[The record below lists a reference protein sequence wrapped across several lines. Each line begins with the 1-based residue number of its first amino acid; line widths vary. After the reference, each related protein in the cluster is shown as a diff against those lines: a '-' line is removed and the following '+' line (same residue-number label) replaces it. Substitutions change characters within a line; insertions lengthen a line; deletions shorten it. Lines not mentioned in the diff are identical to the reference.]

1 MTLERR
7 HEGGRDTARR
17 LRAEFDGSFASAPAQ
32 RQQAAHEFVLVQCGG
47 RACGLQVQ
55 DLQGLERVGS
65 IVAVPSSAAALVGLA
80 NLRGTVVPV
89 FSIATLLGL
98 AVPDETREDD
108 DLVAL
113 VDVLSAGGKAE
124 REGEIIALTFERVL
138 KFVRVATA
146 HVFCHPADATGLKQP
161 HSFVLQEIAAAGG
174 VAEDRVYDVLDL
186 KKLLRHVFGA
196 GKKSEVEMGIADG

>member
-1 MTLERR
+1 VTLERR

-17 LRAEFDGSFASAPAQ
+17 LRAEFDGSFASAPVQ
-32 RQQAAHEFVLVQCGG
+32 TQQAAHEFVLVQCGG

-55 DLQGLERVGS
+55 DLRGLERVGS

-80 NLRGTVVPV
+80 TLRGTVVPV

-124 REGEIIALTFERVL
+124 REGEIIALTFERVH

-146 HVFCHPADATGLKQP
+146 QVYCHPADATGLKQP